1 MHHRWLGVAVAKVMI
16 GLSVRSY
23 VATSLR
29 CDQSCAVM
37 LPLHFALHQQVQHRP
52 KDKHV
57 QASTFCTTGA
67 GAVVYTEWPAEEE
80 GSCGQK
86 HRRELCIGN
95 RRELCIGE
103 HKGSKRRCTLVPTA
117 VMRTFGSASAPA
129 FSWYRDVN
137 WPSERPVLYTSTL
150 LRKAAL
156 SSQYCLKL

>member
-1 MHHRWLGVAVAKVMI
+1 M
-16 GLSVRSY
+16 
-23 VATSLR
+23 
-29 CDQSCAVM
+29 
-37 LPLHFALHQQVQHRP
+37 
-52 KDKHV
+52 
-57 QASTFCTTGA
+57 
-67 GAVVYTEWPAEEE
+67 YTEWPAEEE

-86 HRRELCIGN
+86 HRRELCIGNRRELWIGNRRELCIGNRGELCIGNRRELCIGN